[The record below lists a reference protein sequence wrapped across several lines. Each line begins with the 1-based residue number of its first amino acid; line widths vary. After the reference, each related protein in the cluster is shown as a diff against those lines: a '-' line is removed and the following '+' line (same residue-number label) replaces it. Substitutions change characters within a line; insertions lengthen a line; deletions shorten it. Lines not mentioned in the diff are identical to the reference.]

1 MLFAFSKENPP
12 EWAEG
17 VASQLFWSD
26 KSDIWETPGQ
36 SYGSVVRFDAAE
48 IPDIEDKTGS
58 HSFYLYLSNRVSP
71 LCRAVM
77 WPKEPAAKRS
87 RVTSGHAAQLSGCLT
102 SSVLDVPEAGQFTYS
117 DNQTPGNLIA
127 GCLENL
133 VFSRRNQVLH
143 EPFFQFGFG
152 VEDFATDGCIRD
164 HVPVSVFLQG
174 ARADMQQPAKVS
186 AAQVAFAAQSRLSAL
201 VNCLQLVCPVVD
213 CAEQFP
219 ELLRVVIDCVVH
231 R

>member
-1 MLFAFSKENPP
+1 L
-12 EWAEG
+12 
-17 VASQLFWSD
+17 SD

-58 HSFYLYLSNRVSP
+58 HSFYLCLSNIAWP
-71 LCRAVM
+71 LCR
-77 WPKEPAAKRS
+77 AAKRS

-133 VFSRRNQVLH
+133 VFSRRNQVLR

-174 ARADMQQPAKVS
+174 ARADMQQPAKVP

-201 VNCLQLVCPVVD
+201 VNCLQLVCPVID